1 MLEDNYIL
9 GLFVVRMG
17 FVYSKRCNMVE
28 LVVCWEFIFILKC
41 VGVVGKFEIFDLKFC
56 NLDMG
61 WFGMMSIR
69 LYELDG
75 MYDYL
80 SLFMVGDC
88 Y

>member
-1 MLEDNYIL
+1 MIDCVL
-9 GLFVVRMG
+9 GLFVGRMG

-28 LVVCWEFIFILKC
+28 FVVCWEFIVMFKY
-41 VGVVGKFEIFDLKFC
+41 VGVIGKVGIFELKFC
-56 NLDMG
+56 DLNMG
-61 WFGMMSIR
+61 WLGMMSIR